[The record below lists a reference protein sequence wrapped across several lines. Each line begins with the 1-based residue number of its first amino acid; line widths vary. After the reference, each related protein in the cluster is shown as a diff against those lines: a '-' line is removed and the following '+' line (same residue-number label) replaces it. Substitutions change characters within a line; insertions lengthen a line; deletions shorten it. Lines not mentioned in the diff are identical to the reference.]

1 MGAYSPFDNAEL
13 TFQVYGSFQLDST
26 TGNFVQNFTPESYI
40 CNIQLE
46 GIFEEELNQGIN
58 KVSTSCSGK
67 LLSPAIFSD
76 KISIGMEA
84 AATINGVE
92 GTVRILDLGTN
103 ILPFAR
109 KTQFQSFSGVFEQL
123 GKGG

>member
-13 TFQVYGSFQLDST
+13 TFQVYGSFALDPS
-26 TGNFVQNFTPESYI
+26 TGNAVQNFLPESYI

-46 GIFEEELNQGIN
+46 GAFEEQNQGVN

-109 KTQFQSFSGVFEQL
+109 KTQFQSFSGVFEQV
-123 GKGG
+123 GKAG

>member
-13 TFQVYGSFQLDST
+13 TFQVYGSFSLDPT
-26 TGNFVQNFTPESYI
+26 TGNAVQNFLPESYI

-46 GIFEEELNQGIN
+46 GAFEEQNQGVN

-67 LLSPAIFSD
+67 LLSPAIFSE

-109 KTQFQSFSGVFEQL
+109 KTQFQSFSGVFEQV
-123 GKGG
+123 GKAG

>member
-13 TFQVYGSFQLDST
+13 TFQVYGSFSLDPT
-26 TGNFVQNFTPESYI
+26 TGNAVQNFLPESYI

-46 GIFEEELNQGIN
+46 GAFEEQNQGVN

-67 LLSPAIFSD
+67 LLSPAIFSE

-92 GTVRILDLGTN
+92 GIVRILDLGTN

-109 KTQFQSFSGVFEQL
+109 KTQFQSFSGVFEQV
-123 GKGG
+123 GKAG

>member
-13 TFQVYGSFQLDST
+13 VFQVYGSFSLDPT
-26 TGNFVQNFTPESYI
+26 TGNSVQNNESDTYV
-40 CNIQLE
+40 CNIQLR
-46 GIFEEELNQGIN
+46 GVFEEQNQGVN
-58 KVSTSCSGK
+58 KVSISCSGK

-76 KISIGMEA
+76 KIAIGMEA
-84 AATINGVE
+84 TATINGVE

-109 KTQFQSFSGVFEQL
+109 KTQFQEFSGVFEQV
-123 GKGG
+123 GRAG

>member
-13 TFQVYGSFQLDST
+13 TFQVYGSFSLDPS
-26 TGNFVQNFTPESYI
+26 TGNAVQNFLPESYT

-46 GIFEEELNQGIN
+46 GAFEEQNQGVN
-58 KVSTSCSGK
+58 KVTTSCSGK

-84 AATINGVE
+84 AATINGVQ
-92 GTVRILDLGTN
+92 GTVRVLDLGTN

-123 GKGG
+123 GKAG

>member
-13 TFQVYGSFQLDST
+13 TFQVYGSFSLDPT
-26 TGNFVQNFTPESYI
+26 TGNAVQNFLPETYI

-46 GIFEEELNQGIN
+46 GAFEEQNQGVN

-109 KTQFQSFSGVFEQL
+109 KTQFQSFSGVFEQV
-123 GKGG
+123 GKAG

>member
-13 TFQVYGSFQLDST
+13 TFQVYGSFSLDPT
-26 TGNFVQNFTPESYI
+26 TGNAVQNFLPETYI

-46 GIFEEELNQGIN
+46 GAFEEQNQGVN

-67 LLSPAIFSD
+67 LLSPAIFSE

-92 GTVRILDLGTN
+92 GIVRILDLGTN

-109 KTQFQSFSGVFEQL
+109 KTQFQSFSGVFEQV
-123 GKGG
+123 GKAG

>member
-13 TFQVYGSFQLDST
+13 TFQVYGSFSLDPT
-26 TGNFVQNFTPESYI
+26 TGNAVQNFLPETYI

-46 GIFEEELNQGIN
+46 GAFEEQNQGVN

-67 LLSPAIFSD
+67 LLSPAIFSE

-84 AATINGVE
+84 AATINGVD

-109 KTQFQSFSGVFEQL
+109 KTQFQSFSGVFEQV
-123 GKGG
+123 GKAG

>member
-13 TFQVYGSFQLDST
+13 TFQVYGSFSLDPT
-26 TGNFVQNFTPESYI
+26 TGNAVQNFLPETYI

-46 GIFEEELNQGIN
+46 GAFEEQNQGVN

-67 LLSPAIFSD
+67 LLSPAIFSE

-109 KTQFQSFSGVFEQL
+109 KTQFQSFSGVFEQV
-123 GKGG
+123 GKAG

>member
-13 TFQVYGSFQLDST
+13 VFKVYGSFSLDPS
-26 TGNFVQNFTPESYI
+26 TGNSVQNYLSETYI
-40 CNIQLE
+40 CNIQLK
-46 GIFEEELNQGIN
+46 GAFEQQNLGVN
-58 KVSTSCSGK
+58 KVSTSCSGR

-84 AATINGVE
+84 TATINGVE
-92 GTVRILDLGTN
+92 GTVRVLDLGTN

-109 KTQFQSFSGVFEQL
+109 KTQFQEFSGVFEQV
-123 GKGG
+123 GRAG

>member
-13 TFQVYGSFQLDST
+13 TFQVYGSFSLDPS
-26 TGNFVQNFTPESYI
+26 TGNAVQNFLPETYI

-46 GIFEEELNQGIN
+46 GAFEEQNQGVN
-58 KVSTSCSGK
+58 KVTTSCSGK

-84 AATINGVE
+84 AATINGVQ
-92 GTVRILDLGTN
+92 GTVRVLDLGTN

-123 GKGG
+123 GKAG

>member
-13 TFQVYGSFQLDST
+13 TFQVYGSFSLDPT
-26 TGNFVQNFTPESYI
+26 TGNAVQNFLPESYI

-46 GIFEEELNQGIN
+46 GAFEEQNQGVN

-109 KTQFQSFSGVFEQL
+109 KTQFQSFSGVFEQV
-123 GKGG
+123 GKAG

>member
-13 TFQVYGSFQLDST
+13 TFQVYGSFSLDPT
-26 TGNFVQNFTPESYI
+26 TGNAVQNFLPETYI

-46 GIFEEELNQGIN
+46 GAFEEQNQGVN

-67 LLSPAIFSD
+67 LLSPSIFSE

-109 KTQFQSFSGVFEQL
+109 KTQFQSFSGVFEQV
-123 GKGG
+123 GKAG

>member
-13 TFQVYGSFQLDST
+13 TFQVYGSFALDPS
-26 TGNFVQNFTPESYI
+26 TGNSVQNYLPETYT

-46 GIFEEELNQGIN
+46 GAFEEQNQGVN

-84 AATINGVE
+84 AATINGVQ

-123 GKGG
+123 GKAG